1 MATFVSPRGTEPP
14 LRVLVVDDSVVV
26 RRALSNILGAAGGI
40 EVVGTASSAR
50 NALEKLPLTEPD
62 LVLLDIDMPDMEG
75 TEAIP
80 LIHALVPGLPV
91 VMCSTLSEAGASA
104 TLKALARGASD
115 YVPKPSSLAGAGIAG
130 FNEELVAKVRALGR
144 RGRARRSAPEPT
156 PRLEFR
162 KASTTTLAAARP
174 TPTPR
179 PARARPPATII
190 AIGASTGGP
199 NALGTLFAALPAD
212 LPVPLVVVQHMPPLF
227 TKMLAERLD
236 ANAPIRVHEATAG
249 MVLSP
254 GHAYVAPGDFH
265 LTLERDPVSREV
277 RACLDQSAPEG
288 ACRPAVDV
296 LFRSVARVF
305 GPRAL
310 GVVLTGMGRDG
321 AEGARALA
329 DRGAAVVVQEPS
341 SCVVPTM
348 PEAVMRLG
356 VAEGAFSVERLA
368 VELVSRVRH
377 AL

>member
-1 MATFVSPRGTEPP
+1 MATFASPRGTAAPI
-14 LRVLVVDDSVVV
+14 RVLVVDDSVVV
-26 RRALSNILGAAGGI
+26 RRALSNILDAAGGI

-80 LIHALVPGLPV
+80 LIHALMPGLPV

-115 YVPKPSSLAGAGIAG
+115 YVPKPSSLAGTGLTG
-130 FNEELVAKVRALGR
+130 FNDELVAKVRALGR
-144 RGRARRSAPEPT
+144 RGRARRGAPAPT
-156 PRLEFR
+156 PRSEVR
-162 KASTTTLAAARP
+162 TASTATLAAM
-174 TPTPR
+174 R
-179 PARARPPATII
+179 PAPAPTTRARPPATVV

-199 NALGTLFAALPAD
+199 NALATLLAELPAD
-212 LPVPLVVVQHMPPLF
+212 FPVPLVVVQHMPALF

-236 ANAPIRVHEATAG
+236 ANARIGVHEATAG
-249 MVLSP
+249 MVLLP

-265 LTLERDPVSREV
+265 LTLERDAVGREV
-277 RACLDQSAPEG
+277 RACLDRSAPVG

-296 LFRSVARVF
+296 LFRSVAHVF

-329 DRGAAVVVQEPS
+329 DRGGAVVVQEPS

-348 PEAVMRLG
+348 PEAVLGLG
-356 VAEGAFSVERLA
+356 VADGALPIERLGA
-368 VELVSRVRH
+368 ELISRVRH
-377 AL
+377 GL